1 MHALLEPKVV
11 FAQVRVLLQHPLP
24 VSRIHLTNLL
34 HGRVRFRRN
43 ARHSSVDQQLAG
55 QIRPRTGVAVQL
67 GCLESPPAAPK
78 VGRHCQDRLVEYVH
92 GAKGNPADR
101 RRASCVCWRL
111 EMRVERQDLGR
122 SRQVLEAVPVET
134 IIGRKLTLLD
144 GAEKVTAPH
153 SSGRVHQHGHLQ
165 QCIRLAVA
173 PSRGRARRRSDLH
186 LVAFACARHLK
197 GVRRAVELCP
207 DRAYFL
213 RLLML
218 LLPFSFSFSLLLLLW
233 FWFVLCSIFLILLI
247 FLVCVV
253 SLGPGKRSQMK
264 VRIRIGRRGLR
275 AVANRKQR
283 HTIDQ
288 LRGLAIDGLQLFHR
302 LATNRRRL
310 MHVRL

>member
-1 MHALLEPKVV
+1 
-11 FAQVRVLLQHPLP
+11 
-24 VSRIHLTNLL
+24 
-34 HGRVRFRRN
+34 
-43 ARHSSVDQQLAG
+43 
-55 QIRPRTGVAVQL
+55 
-67 GCLESPPAAPK
+67 
-78 VGRHCQDRLVEYVH
+78 
-92 GAKGNPADR
+92 
-101 RRASCVCWRL
+101 
-111 EMRVERQDLGR
+111 MRVERQDLGR

-218 LLPFSFSFSLLLLLW
+218 LLPFSFSFSLLLLLLLLLW

-283 HTIDQ
+283 HALYQ
-288 LRGLAIDGLQLFHR
+288 LDGLLVHALQLV
-302 LATNRRRL
+302 RRL
-310 MHVRL
+310 GAERGHVMLMRL